1 MNFYKKHKLAFRGNI
16 PRMEDPDSRFYDPYK
31 TKSSPGDG
39 QGTKLNTPGSEET
52 NPGSFGGRA
61 RGATFPDDFS
71 PGSDYAEQKK
81 KDIPTSDH
89 MFISDDE
96 KDDGMAPIGE
106 GANDDRFVDSRDKI
120 PDNIDGSI
128 TTEPAGPHN
137 MQNKPNINRYKS
149 IIDRTRR
156 KVHTEN

>member
-1 MNFYKKHKLAFRGNI
+1 MNFYKRNKLAFRGNI
-16 PRMEDPDSRFYDPYK
+16 PRMEDPDSRFHDPYAK
-31 TKSSPGDG
+31 KQPGDG
-39 QGTKLNTPGSEET
+39 QGVAMNTPGSEET

-71 PGSDYAEQKK
+71 PGSNYAEQKK
-81 KDIPTSDH
+81 KDIPSSDH
-89 MFISDDE
+89 MFISNEE

-106 GANDDRFVDSRDKI
+106 GANDDRFVDYRDKI

-149 IIDRTRR
+149 VIDRTR
-156 KVHTEN
+156 KKLHTEN